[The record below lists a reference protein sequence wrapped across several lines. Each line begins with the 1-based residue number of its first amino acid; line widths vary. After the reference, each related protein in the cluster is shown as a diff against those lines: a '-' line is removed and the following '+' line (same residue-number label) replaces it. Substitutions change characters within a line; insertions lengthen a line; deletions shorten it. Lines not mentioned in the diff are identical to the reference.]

1 MESINIRK
9 YNTSF
14 RKKLVENLNKN
25 HNSIILLDIYNTIVE
40 DIGHN
45 YSSNRN
51 GIFINFNILS
61 DKCIENLVYIL
72 NISKNKIN
80 LINNDNNEFTNYKFD
95 DVELITE
102 MGHKLTN
109 QEKIFIKKIKK
120 KYNNFL

>member
-120 KYNNFL
+120 KI